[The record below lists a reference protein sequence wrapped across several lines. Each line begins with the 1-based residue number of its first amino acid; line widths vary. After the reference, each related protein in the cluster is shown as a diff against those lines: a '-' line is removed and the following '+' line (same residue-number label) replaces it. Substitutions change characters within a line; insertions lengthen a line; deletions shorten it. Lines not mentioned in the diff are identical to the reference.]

1 MEINLNTSGISYGN
15 LTGISATDAAKT
27 EENKAAVKSNGITIS
42 EGVASAEDVQAAG
55 IPDSVLS
62 RDDALGK
69 LMSQAFSLPPP
80 PMPNFQ

>member
-1 MEINLNTSGISYGN
+1 MEINLNTSGISYAN
-15 LTGISATDAAKT
+15 VNGIAEADMAVQTAKKT
-27 EENKAAVKSNGITIS
+27 EVSSRGLTIT
-42 EGVASAEDVQAAG
+42 EGTASAEDVQAAG
-55 IPDSVLS
+55 IPEAALS